1 MFPRFLECRSIKV
14 EMKMYKNVISVHIRV
29 KGEKVDKVGSFKY
42 LGVVATVKSGFQ
54 A

>member
-1 MFPRFLECRSIKV
+1 
-14 EMKMYKNVISVHIRV
+14 MKMYKNVISVDIRV